1 MSLDANLDSAER
13 EIEELD
19 RLREELA
26 AAVAELDDVDRQ
38 MDEFLGSLS

>member
-1 MSLDANLDSAER
+1 MSLDSDLDSAER

-26 AAVAELDDVDRQ
+26 AAVAELEDIDRE
-38 MDEFLGSLS
+38 MNSIMEGL

>member
-1 MSLDANLDSAER
+1 MSLDADLDSAER
-13 EIEELD
+13 EIEDLE

-26 AAVAELDDVDRQ
+26 AALAELDEVDRQ